1 MQDGATTKGCCCW
14 CMTTCATVAYATT
27 STAVATCRCSD
38 GSGAALR
45 YRRQCR
51 LGPPLHS
58 QLVRPGG
65 GAPRPHVL
73 QRHARRRL
81 QRPPRRLWPRPRRQ
95 LRLDLLHGC
104 GAVGTWGYID
114 YECCTNAN
122 FTCESDVYAFGV
134 LVLEVVCGRPRLHK
148 GNSGFHVLVDWLS
161 NLHGEGRLV
170 EAVDQRL
177 GLAASHPNRS
187 LRPTA

>member
-58 QLVRPGG
+58 QRVRRVVVHRDLTSSNVMLD
-65 GAPRPHVL
+65 AVFN
-73 QRHARRRL
+73 ARLGDFGLARAVNSGETSFT
-81 QRPPRRLWPRPRRQ
+81 
-95 LRLDLLHGC
+95 DVD
-104 GAVGTWGYID
+104 AVGTWGYID

-170 EAVDQRL
+170 DAVDQRL
-177 GLAASHPNRS
+177 GLASSHPNRS